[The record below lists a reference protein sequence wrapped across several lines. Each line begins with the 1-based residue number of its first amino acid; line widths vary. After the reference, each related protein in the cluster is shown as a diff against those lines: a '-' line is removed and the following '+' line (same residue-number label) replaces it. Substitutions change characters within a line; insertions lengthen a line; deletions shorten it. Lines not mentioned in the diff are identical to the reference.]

1 MNIYDVQNSFPG
13 IFSGNTFEKFMDF
26 SVNSPN
32 SKLYSCASKLPYDI
46 YTVSEDEIEKMWCV
60 EFAVSGIDED
70 TIKVLVKEDTL
81 SISGEFL
88 DYTKSISCDLLDNTE
103 KPEPI
108 ENRKYFH
115 TGISKR
121 NLNTSFTL
129 STKVDKKNIKWKL
142 NNGVLLVKVP
152 IIADEVFTASRED

>member
-13 IFSGNTFEKFMDF
+13 IFSGNVFERFMDF
-26 SVNSPN
+26 SETKPN

-46 YTVSEDEIEKMWCV
+46 YTISEDDIEKMWCV

-70 TIKVLVKEDTL
+70 TIKVIVKEDTL
-81 SISGEFL
+81 NISCAFL
-88 DYTKSISCDLLDNTE
+88 DYQDA
-103 KPEPI
+103 PEPI
-108 ENRKYFH
+108 EDRKYFH

-121 NLNTSFTL
+121 NLDTSFTL

-142 NNGVLLVKVP
+142 NNGLLLVKVP